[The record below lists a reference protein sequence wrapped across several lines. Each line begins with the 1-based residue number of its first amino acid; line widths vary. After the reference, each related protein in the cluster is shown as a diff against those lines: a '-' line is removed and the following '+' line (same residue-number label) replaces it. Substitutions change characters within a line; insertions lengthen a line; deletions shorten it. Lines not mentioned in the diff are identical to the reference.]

1 MAKYVR
7 TWVAFLSLLLPLVSA
22 VGCAAVEAE
31 PQAKLLEDLQ
41 PPTQARDESLRQARE
56 PVPMP
61 TETSNLRADPDDPRL
76 AASLEDL
83 EVRKPGRPQAGE
95 PRPLPEEEP
104 PPRR

>member
-1 MAKYVR
+1 MARYVR
-7 TWVAFLSLLLPLVSA
+7 ICATCLSLLLPLVSA
-22 VGCAAVEAE
+22 AGCAAFEAE

-41 PPTQARDESLRQARE
+41 PPANARDEALRQARE
-56 PVPMP
+56 PAPMP
-61 TETSNLRADPDDPRL
+61 TETSDLRADPDDPRL

-83 EVRKPGRPQAGE
+83 ESRKPGRPQSDE